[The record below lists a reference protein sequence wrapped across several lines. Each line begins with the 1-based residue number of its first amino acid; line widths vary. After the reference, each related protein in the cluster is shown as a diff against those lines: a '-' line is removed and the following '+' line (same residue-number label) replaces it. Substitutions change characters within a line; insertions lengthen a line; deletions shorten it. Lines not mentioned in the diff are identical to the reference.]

1 MLKHRCLLLLL
12 CLLPLAVAAQSA
24 QSHGAKLLVPENLQ
38 LDSKQ
43 AQSENKPL
51 VLMFSLPD
59 CPYCKV
65 VRTNY
70 LEPMLREGTAAERPV
85 IRELQINSR
94 KSLTDFDGSLTT
106 QSALAKRYQ
115 VRMAPTLVFVDAAGQ
130 MLAAPIVGGEHG
142 FYTAYLD
149 RAFAEA
155 AKNSAAGRIWTAP

>member
-1 MLKHRCLLLLL
+1 MLKHRCLFFLL
-12 CLLPLAVAAQSA
+12 CLLPLAVAAQS
-24 QSHGAKLLVPENLQ
+24 QGAKLVAPENLQ

-43 AQSENKPL
+43 ALSENKPL

-70 LEPMLREGTAAERPV
+70 LIPMLRESTAADRPV
-85 IRELQINSR
+85 IRELQITSR

-115 VRMAPTLVFVDAAGQ
+115 VRMTPTLVFVDAAGQ
-130 MLAAPIVGGEHG
+130 MLAAPLVGGEHG
-142 FYTAYLD
+142 FYMAYLD

-155 AKNSAAGRIWTAP
+155 TKNSAAGQIWTAP